1 LVRQHPNVPQYVA
14 DLGSVL
20 NAIVEVRLLAGDELG
35 EPQAESLDELQDKAQ
50 QRFEWVREQ
59 DKPSGQYSTGFVTS
73 ILLKARLLVLAKAAD
88 KAKGM
93 AAWAGKELENR
104 TSAEEQYQLAAALAL
119 RAEIEGAK
127 PHDARNKAAV
137 TCLKKA
143 FEAGF
148 RRLHP
153 KDVAK
158 DRAFR
163 SLADNEDFEKLIQA
177 QTEEWAKAA
186 K

>member
-1 LVRQHPNVPQYVA
+1 
-14 DLGSVL
+14 GSVL
-20 NAIVEVRLLAGDELG
+20 NAIVELRLLAGDDLG

-73 ILLKARLLVLAKAAD
+73 ILLKARLLVLGKAAD

-93 AAWAGKELENR
+93 VAWAGKELENR
-104 TSAEEQYQLAAALAL
+104 TSAEEQYQRAAALAL

-127 PHDARNKAAV
+127 PEARNKAAV
-137 TCLKKA
+137 TRLKKA

-177 QTEEWAKAA
+177 PTAGRAKAA
-186 K
+186 KLGG